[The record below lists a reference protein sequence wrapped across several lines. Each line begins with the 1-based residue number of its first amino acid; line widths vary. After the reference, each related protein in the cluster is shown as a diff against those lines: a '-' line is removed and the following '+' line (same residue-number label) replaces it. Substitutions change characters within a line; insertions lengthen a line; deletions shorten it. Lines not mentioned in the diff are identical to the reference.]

1 MSCYLGLHFGYDIDI
16 QFNFIICF
24 GEAKLGYAWRPYI
37 MVALVAR
44 TGRHRQRYHDGSRLV
59 AGCIPYRYKKT
70 ADDCNSNSTETREL
84 EVLMVTPQRR
94 QGLLFPKGGWE
105 DDETKEEAACR
116 EALEEAGVKGE
127 IECCLGSWD
136 FMSTRHQK
144 DRNVDG
150 CRKGYMF
157 VLVVTEELESWPE
170 KDARQ
175 RKWVTV
181 REARDQCKLQ
191 WMCLALDKFED
202 YFSSKG
208 VSNSSSEFPDES
220 FSDSFSQFSDEEEHS
235 QQCREN
241 SECEDERPRSIIEDI
256 PLLTEESASSS
267 CDE

>member
-1 MSCYLGLHFGYDIDI
+1 LSCYLGLHFGYDIDI

-94 QGLLFPKGGWE
+94 QGLLFPK
-105 DDETKEEAACR
+105 
-116 EALEEAGVKGE
+116 
-127 IECCLGSWD
+127 CCLGSWD

-202 YFSSKG
+202 YLSSKG

-241 SECEDERPRSIIEDI
+241 SECEDERPRSLIEDI